1 MKNENPFERFG
12 LDPREGIASITAR
25 LRELAEDAT
34 NESERGEIRAV
45 WEELTLHPARRL
57 RAAVAAHPETRPR
70 LGSPP
75 PPVPMAAARPLTLRD
90 LAPLPSVAAALGTRK
105 GGPRTLEKTSASL
118 PLAMDPHLQAS
129 NAPEKP

>member
-1 MKNENPFERFG
+1 MKIENPFERFG

-34 NESERGEIRAV
+34 NEERREIRAV
-45 WEELTLHPARRL
+45 WEELTLHPAGRL
-57 RAAVAAHPETRPR
+57 RAAVTAHPETRPR

-75 PPVPMAAARPLTLRD
+75 PPLATSTARPLTLRD
-90 LAPLPSVAAALGTRK
+90 LTLRPSVAAALGAQPDAR
-105 GGPRTLEKTSASL
+105 RSLEKTSSSL
-118 PLAMDPHLQAS
+118 PLSLDPHLQTS

>member
-1 MKNENPFERFG
+1 MKTENPFERFG
-12 LDPREGIASITAR
+12 LDPREGITGITAR

-34 NESERGEIRAV
+34 NESERSEIRAV

-57 RAAVAAHPETRPR
+57 RAAVTAHPETRPR

-75 PPVPMAAARPLTLRD
+75 PPLATSTARPLTLRD
-90 LAPLPSVAAALGTRK
+90 LALRPSVAAALGTQTDTRRSLGK
-105 GGPRTLEKTSASL
+105 VSSSL
-118 PLAMDPHLQAS
+118 PLAMDPHLQTS